1 MALTELIKEMERR
14 ILDGR
19 DSNREEET
27 DYNGD
32 EEDTR
37 EAASGTAAENEMTD
51 AREGE
56 RWIKR
61 Y

>member
-37 EAASGTAAENEMTD
+37 EAASGTAAED
-51 AREGE
+51 GGVSFQ
-56 RWIKR
+56 
-61 Y
+61 